1 MSNLKVSDSLNRSKK
16 VNKSSNKLGAA
27 HDKKTFDN
35 KMADVNLDIMR
46 INRKLDKQSD
56 YQEHVQSL
64 MEEEIKLRQEIE
76 KKTFLINETLTS
88 EINRLKQNFVSFSN
102 EIQGMMKNNIQK
114 IYDDNQESKT
124 KLFSTNEEIIKKLNE
139 YEKKNN
145 INKDEKYLKL
155 QEIDEKIKML
165 EQTTFE
171 QYQNLQ
177 KNQLN
182 KSQELT
188 EIKNTINNNHLLLN
202 DEINLIKNDISF
214 LKNEV
219 KLLKTAKVNLCGD
232 MGKIL
237 KEIEF
242 VNQRFEKTIKE
253 INNSKIE
260 IQAKLNN
267 YESTNRLFE
276 ENFSNLKEEF
286 LQHLDQISSQK
297 NEDINK
303 ISEQVFGQI
312 KQMKTDMDKFNLNI
326 IQENQK
332 FIDYS
337 QGQLQEHDNNMKKL
351 FEFTSDDIEV
361 LKKKS
366 DTLEN
371 LLKNTRNE
379 MINNINSVEGFLTN
393 RYDSIFKS
401 ISSERNIFWFYHLN
415 LILLYILNL

>member
-1 MSNLKVSDSLNRSKK
+1 MSNLKVSDSLNRSNKAF
-16 VNKSSNKLGAA
+16 VNKSSNKFGPA

-46 INRKLDKQSD
+46 INRKLDKQTD
-56 YQEHVQSL
+56 YQEHAQSL

-76 KKTFLINETLTS
+76 KKTFLINENLTS
-88 EINRLKQNFVSFSN
+88 EINKIKQNFISFSN
-102 EIQGMMKNNIQK
+102 KIQDNLNNNLQK
-114 IYDDNQESKT
+114 LYDENQLNKSKM
-124 KLFSTNEEIIKKLNE
+124 FSTNEDIFKKLNE
-139 YEKKNN
+139 FEKQTN

-155 QEIDEKIKML
+155 QEIDEKVKLL
-165 EQTTFE
+165 EETTFT

-177 KNQLN
+177 KNYMN
-182 KSQELT
+182 NSQELT
-188 EIKNTINNNHLLLN
+188 NIKNLINNNNLLFN
-202 DEINLIKNDISF
+202 DEINLIKNDISY

-219 KLLKTAKVNLCGD
+219 QLLKSAKVNMCGD

-242 VNQRFEKTIKE
+242 VNQKFEKTIKE
-253 INNSKIE
+253 INNTKIE
-260 IQAKLNN
+260 IQTKLSN

-276 ENFSNLKEEF
+276 QNFSDLKEEF
-286 LQHLDQISSQK
+286 LQHLDMINNKKQD
-297 NEDINK
+297 EINK
-303 ISEQVFGQI
+303 IKGEIFGQI

-337 QGQLQEHDNNMKKL
+337 QGQLMEHDDNMKKL
-351 FEFTSDDIEV
+351 FEFTSDDIDV

-371 LLKNTRNE
+371 LIKNMRNE

-401 ISSERNIFWFYHLN
+401 IASERNNNQF
-415 LILLYILNL
+415 

>member
-1 MSNLKVSDSLNRSKK
+1 MNNIKSSDSFNKSNKTFG
-16 VNKSSNKLGAA
+16 NKSSIKYGNN

-35 KMADVNLDIMR
+35 KISDVNLDIMK
-46 INRKLDKQSD
+46 INKKLDKQND
-56 YQEHVQSL
+56 YQEHIQSL
-64 MEEEIKLRQEIE
+64 IEEEIQLRQEIE
-76 KKTFLINETLTS
+76 KKTFLINENLTS
-88 EINRLKQNFVSFSN
+88 EISRMKQNFISFSN
-102 EIQGMMKNNIQK
+102 EIQNMMKNNIQK
-114 IYDDNQESKT
+114 IYEDNQDNKT
-124 KLFSTNEEIIKKLNE
+124 KIFSINEEILKKLNN
-139 YEKKNN
+139 YEQKTN

-155 QEIDEKIKML
+155 QEIDEKIKLL
-165 EQTTFE
+165 EETSFS

-177 KNQLN
+177 KNYLN
-182 KSQELT
+182 NSQELT
-188 EIKNTINNNHLLLN
+188 NIKNIINNNNLLFN
-202 DEINLIKNDISF
+202 DELNLIKNDISF

-219 KLLKTAKVNLCGD
+219 HLLKTAKVNICSD

-237 KEIEF
+237 KEIEYI
-242 VNQRFEKTIKE
+242 NQRFEKTLKE
-253 INNSKIE
+253 VNNSKIE
-260 IQAKLNN
+260 IQSKLTN
-267 YESTNRLFE
+267 YESSNRLFE

-286 LQHLDQISSQK
+286 LQYLDQISNK
-297 NEDINK
+297 KTEDMNK
-303 ISEQVFGQI
+303 INEQVFEQI
-312 KQMKTDMDKFNLNI
+312 KQMKSDMDKFNLNI

-401 ISSERNIFWFYHLN
+401 ISSERNQF
-415 LILLYILNL
+415 

>member
-1 MSNLKVSDSLNRSKK
+1 MSNLKVSGSLNRSNKTF
-16 VNKSSNKLGAA
+16 VNKSSKKYGAA
-27 HDKKTFDN
+27 HENKTFDN
-35 KMADVNLDIMR
+35 KMADVNLDIMK
-46 INRKLDKQSD
+46 INRKLDKQTD

-76 KKTFLINETLTS
+76 KKTFLINEALSS
-88 EINRLKQNFVSFSN
+88 EINRMKQNFASFSN

-114 IYDDNQESKT
+114 IYDDNQENKT
-124 KLFSTNEEIIKKLNE
+124 KLFSLNEEIIKKLNE

-177 KNQLN
+177 KNQLS

-260 IQAKLNN
+260 LQSKLNN

-337 QGQLQEHDNNMKKL
+337 QGQLQEYDNNMKKL

-401 ISSERNIFWFYHLN
+401 ISSDRNNNQF
-415 LILLYILNL
+415 

>member
-1 MSNLKVSDSLNRSKK
+1 MSNLKVSDTLNRSNKTF
-16 VNKSSNKLGAA
+16 VNKSSNKFGAA

-46 INRKLDKQSD
+46 INRKLDKQTD

-114 IYDDNQESKT
+114 IYEDNQENKT

-202 DEINLIKNDISF
+202 DEINIIKNDISF

-401 ISSERNIFWFYHLN
+401 ISSDRNNNQF
-415 LILLYILNL
+415 

>member
-1 MSNLKVSDSLNRSKK
+1 MSNLKALDSLNRSNKSF
-16 VNKSSNKLGAA
+16 VNKSSNKFGPG

-46 INRKLDKQSD
+46 INRKLDKQTD

-76 KKTFLINETLTS
+76 KKTFLINETLSS
-88 EINRLKQNFVSFSN
+88 EINRMKQNFASFSN

-114 IYDDNQESKT
+114 IYDDNQENKT
-124 KLFSTNEEIIKKLNE
+124 KLFSLNEEIIKKLNE

-177 KNQLN
+177 KNQLS

-202 DEINLIKNDISF
+202 DEINIIKNDISF

-260 IQAKLNN
+260 LQSKLNN

-401 ISSERNIFWFYHLN
+401 ISSDRNNNQF
-415 LILLYILNL
+415 

>member
-1 MSNLKVSDSLNRSKK
+1 MSNLKVSDSLNRSNKSF
-16 VNKSSNKLGAA
+16 VNKSSNKFGPA

-46 INRKLDKQSD
+46 INRKLDKQTD

-114 IYDDNQESKT
+114 IYDDNQENKM

-177 KNQLN
+177 KNQLS
-182 KSQELT
+182 KSKELA

-202 DEINLIKNDISF
+202 DEINIIKNDISF

-267 YESTNRLFE
+267 FESTNRLFE

-401 ISSERNIFWFYHLN
+401 ISSDRNNNQF
-415 LILLYILNL
+415 

>member
-1 MSNLKVSDSLNRSKK
+1 MSNLKVSGSLSRSNKAF
-16 VNKSSNKLGAA
+16 VNKSSKKFGAA
-27 HDKKTFDN
+27 HENKTFDN
-35 KMADVNLDIMR
+35 KMADVNLDIMK
-46 INRKLDKQSD
+46 INRKLDKQTD

-76 KKTFLINETLTS
+76 KKTFLINEALSS
-88 EINRLKQNFVSFSN
+88 EINRMKQNFASFSN

-114 IYDDNQESKT
+114 IYDDNQENKT
-124 KLFSTNEEIIKKLNE
+124 KLFSLNEEIIKKLNE

-177 KNQLN
+177 KSQLN

-219 KLLKTAKVNLCGD
+219 KLLKTAKVNLCVD

-260 IQAKLNN
+260 LQTKLNN
-267 YESTNRLFE
+267 YESSNRLFE

-401 ISSERNIFWFYHLN
+401 ISSDRNNNQF
-415 LILLYILNL
+415 

>member
-202 DEINLIKNDISF
+202 DEINLLKNDISF

-401 ISSERNIFWFYHLN
+401 ISSERNNNQF
-415 LILLYILNL
+415 

>member
-1 MSNLKVSDSLNRSKK
+1 MSNLKVSDSLNRSNKAF
-16 VNKSSNKLGAA
+16 VNKSSKKFGAA
-27 HDKKTFDN
+27 HENKTFDN
-35 KMADVNLDIMR
+35 KMADVNLDIMK
-46 INRKLDKQSD
+46 INRKLDKQTD

-76 KKTFLINETLTS
+76 KKTFLINETLSS
-88 EINRLKQNFVSFSN
+88 EINRMKQNFASFSN

-114 IYDDNQESKT
+114 IYDDNQENKT
-124 KLFSTNEEIIKKLNE
+124 KLFSLNEEIIKKLNE

-145 INKDEKYLKL
+145 INKDEKNLKL

-177 KNQLN
+177 KNQLS

-260 IQAKLNN
+260 LQTKLNN

-401 ISSERNIFWFYHLN
+401 ISSDRNNNQF
-415 LILLYILNL
+415 

>member
-1 MSNLKVSDSLNRSKK
+1 MSNLKVSDSLNRSNKAF
-16 VNKSSNKLGAA
+16 VNKSSNKFGPA

-46 INRKLDKQSD
+46 INRKLDKQTD

-114 IYDDNQESKT
+114 IYDDNQENKM

-177 KNQLN
+177 KNQLS
-182 KSQELT
+182 KSKELA

-202 DEINLIKNDISF
+202 DEINIIKNDISF

-401 ISSERNIFWFYHLN
+401 VSSDRNNNQF
-415 LILLYILNL
+415 

>member
-1 MSNLKVSDSLNRSKK
+1 MSNLKALDSLNRSNKSF
-16 VNKSSNKLGAA
+16 VNKSSNKFGPA

-46 INRKLDKQSD
+46 INRKLDKQTD

-114 IYDDNQESKT
+114 IYDDNQENKM

-177 KNQLN
+177 KNQLS
-182 KSQELT
+182 KSKELA

-202 DEINLIKNDISF
+202 DEINIIKNDISF

-401 ISSERNIFWFYHLN
+401 VSSDRNNNQF
-415 LILLYILNL
+415 

>member
-401 ISSERNIFWFYHLN
+401 ISSERNNNQF
-415 LILLYILNL
+415 

>member
-1 MSNLKVSDSLNRSKK
+1 MSNLKVSDSLNRSNKTF
-16 VNKSSNKLGAA
+16 VNKSSNKFGAA

-46 INRKLDKQSD
+46 INRKLDKQTD

-88 EINRLKQNFVSFSN
+88 EINRMKQNFASFSN

-124 KLFSTNEEIIKKLNE
+124 KLFSSNEEIIKKLNE
-139 YEKKNN
+139 YEKKNI
-145 INKDEKYLKL
+145 INKDEKYLRL

-177 KNQLN
+177 KNQLS

-188 EIKNTINNNHLLLN
+188 EIKNTINNNHLLFN

-260 IQAKLNN
+260 IQTKLNN

-286 LQHLDQISSQK
+286 LQHLDQISNQK

-401 ISSERNIFWFYHLN
+401 ISSERNNNQF
-415 LILLYILNL
+415 

>member
-1 MSNLKVSDSLNRSKK
+1 MSNLKVSDSLNRPNKSF
-16 VNKSSNKLGAA
+16 VNKSSNKFGPA

-46 INRKLDKQSD
+46 INRKLDKQTD
-56 YQEHVQSL
+56 YQEHAQSL

-114 IYDDNQESKT
+114 IYDDNQENKM

-177 KNQLN
+177 KNQLS

-202 DEINLIKNDISF
+202 DEINIIKNDISF

-401 ISSERNIFWFYHLN
+401 VSSDRNNNQF
-415 LILLYILNL
+415 

>member
-1 MSNLKVSDSLNRSKK
+1 MSNLKVSDSLNRSNKAF
-16 VNKSSNKLGAA
+16 VNKSSKKFGAA
-27 HDKKTFDN
+27 HDNKTFDN
-35 KMADVNLDIMR
+35 KMADVNLDIMK
-46 INRKLDKQSD
+46 INRKLDKQTD

-76 KKTFLINETLTS
+76 KKTFLINETLSS
-88 EINRLKQNFVSFSN
+88 EINRMKQNFASFSN

-114 IYDDNQESKT
+114 IYDDNQENKT
-124 KLFSTNEEIIKKLNE
+124 KLFSLNEEIIKKLNE

-177 KNQLN
+177 KSQLS

-202 DEINLIKNDISF
+202 DEINIIKNDISF

-260 IQAKLNN
+260 LQSKLNN

-401 ISSERNIFWFYHLN
+401 ISSDRNNNQF
-415 LILLYILNL
+415 

>member
-1 MSNLKVSDSLNRSKK
+1 MSNLKVSDSLNRSNKAF
-16 VNKSSNKLGAA
+16 VNKSSNKFGPA

-46 INRKLDKQSD
+46 INRKLDKQTD

-76 KKTFLINETLTS
+76 KKTFLINETLSS
-88 EINRLKQNFVSFSN
+88 EINRMKQNFASFSN

-114 IYDDNQESKT
+114 IYDDNQENKT
-124 KLFSTNEEIIKKLNE
+124 KLFSLNEEIIKKLNE

-177 KNQLN
+177 KNQLS

-260 IQAKLNN
+260 LQTKLNN

-401 ISSERNIFWFYHLN
+401 ISSDRNNNQF
-415 LILLYILNL
+415 

>member
-1 MSNLKVSDSLNRSKK
+1 MSNLKVSDTLNRSNKTF
-16 VNKSSNKLGAA
+16 VNKSSNKFGAA

-35 KMADVNLDIMR
+35 KIADVNLDIMR
-46 INRKLDKQSD
+46 INRKLDKQTD

-114 IYDDNQESKT
+114 IYEDNQENKT

-202 DEINLIKNDISF
+202 DEINIIKNDISF

-401 ISSERNIFWFYHLN
+401 ISSDRNNNQF
-415 LILLYILNL
+415 

>member
-1 MSNLKVSDSLNRSKK
+1 MNNIKSSDSFNKSNKTFG
-16 VNKSSNKLGAA
+16 NKSSIKYGNN

-35 KMADVNLDIMR
+35 KISDVNLDIMK
-46 INRKLDKQSD
+46 INKKLDKQND
-56 YQEHVQSL
+56 YQEHIQSL
-64 MEEEIKLRQEIE
+64 IEEEIQLRQEIE
-76 KKTFLINETLTS
+76 KKTFLINENLSS
-88 EINRLKQNFVSFSN
+88 EISRMKQNFISFSN
-102 EIQGMMKNNIQK
+102 EIQNMMKNNIQK
-114 IYDDNQESKT
+114 IYEDNQDNKT
-124 KLFSTNEEIIKKLNE
+124 KIFSINEEILKKLNN
-139 YEKKNN
+139 YEQKTN

-155 QEIDEKIKML
+155 QEIDEKIKLL
-165 EQTTFE
+165 EETSFS

-177 KNQLN
+177 KNYLN
-182 KSQELT
+182 NSQELT
-188 EIKNTINNNHLLLN
+188 NIKNIINNNNLLFN
-202 DEINLIKNDISF
+202 DELNLIKNDISF

-219 KLLKTAKVNLCGD
+219 HLLKTAKVNICSD

-237 KEIEF
+237 KEIEYI
-242 VNQRFEKTIKE
+242 NQRFEKTLKE

-260 IQAKLNN
+260 IQSKLTN
-267 YESTNRLFE
+267 YESSNRLFE

-286 LQHLDQISSQK
+286 LQYLDQISNK
-297 NEDINK
+297 KTEDMNK
-303 ISEQVFGQI
+303 INEQVFEQI
-312 KQMKTDMDKFNLNI
+312 KQMKSDMDKFNLNI

-401 ISSERNIFWFYHLN
+401 ITS
-415 LILLYILNL
+415 

>member
-1 MSNLKVSDSLNRSKK
+1 MSNLKVSGSLRRSNKAF
-16 VNKSSNKLGAA
+16 VNKSSKKFGAA
-27 HDKKTFDN
+27 HDNKTFDN
-35 KMADVNLDIMR
+35 KMADVNLDIMK
-46 INRKLDKQSD
+46 INRKLDKQTD

-114 IYDDNQESKT
+114 IYDDNQENKT
-124 KLFSTNEEIIKKLNE
+124 KLFSLNEEIIKKLNE

-177 KNQLN
+177 KNQLS

-260 IQAKLNN
+260 LQTKLNN

-286 LQHLDQISSQK
+286 LQHLDQINSQK

-401 ISSERNIFWFYHLN
+401 ISSDRNNNQF
-415 LILLYILNL
+415 